1 MVKRVNPTPSVPAT
15 PAKQNPNATDKVD
28 KNKVDSGF
36 KEVLDKVRGKSQ
48 QDVPDNY
55 KSGGKV
61 MATKPGLYANIAAK
75 KRRIAAGSGEKM
87 RPVGAKGAPTKQAF
101 INSAKTAK
109 IAKPAKRSARGR

>member
-1 MVKRVNPTPSVPAT
+1 MVKRVNPTPSVPPT
-15 PAKQNPNATDKVD
+15 PTKQNPNATDKVD
-28 KNKVDSGF
+28 KNKVDPGF
-36 KEVLDKVRGKSQ
+36 KEVLDKVRGKGQ
-48 QDVPDNY
+48 QDAPDNY
-55 KSGGKV
+55 KTGGKV